1 MSYQA
6 NYQEILD
13 NYKELKENLALKKEA
28 IVKRNLED
36 LNRIDEN
43 CTVICE
49 KIAKIDMPESLKA
62 LTDNEKQELKTL
74 GNEIKI
80 LEENNEILINHSL
93 GVINNILSGI
103 LNIAQAD
110 KCSYNS
116 KGKTLGDS
124 ESLNI
129 SSITEEA

>member
-36 LNRIDEN
+36 LSKLDEN

-49 KIAKIDMPESLKA
+49 KIAKIDMPESLKT

-74 GNEIKI
+74 GDEIKI

-103 LNIAQAD
+103 LNITQAD